1 MEVLKNFFVGGFWD
15 PLKSFL
21 MRVLPV
27 SPFRQYLQ
35 GYEDGGSGLL
45 AAINYFVP
53 ISVFIA
59 IGQAWVTVMFLYY
72 LYHGL
77 IARIW
82 QSSDKSDLKAKATF
96 IGRIIGVA
104 KKFFGKL

>member
-1 MEVLKNFFVGGFWD
+1 MDTLTNFFVGSFWN

-27 SPFRQYLQ
+27 SPFRQYLH

-59 IGQAWVTVMFLYY
+59 IGQAWVTVMFIYY

-82 QSSDKSDLKAKATF
+82 GSSDKANLKERASF
-96 IGRIIGVA
+96 IGKIISIA
-104 KKFFGKL
+104 KKFFGKI